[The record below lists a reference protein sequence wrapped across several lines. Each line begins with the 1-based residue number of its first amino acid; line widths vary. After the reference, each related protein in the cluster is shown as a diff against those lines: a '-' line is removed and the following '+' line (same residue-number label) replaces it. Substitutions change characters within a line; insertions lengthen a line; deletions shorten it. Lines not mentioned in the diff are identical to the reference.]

1 MIIMRRSIIISL
13 VLVSVLVIATA
24 CGTKDNEKTGGTEI
38 SRKVEFEKDA
48 YKKIASPNNELG
60 FKLLSEVE
68 ADGNDNTFISPTSL
82 FAALSM
88 VYNGA
93 DGETKE
99 EIAKTLQSEGISV
112 ADLNEANAA
121 LMAMLDKDSK
131 QIQLSMANSIWLNDE
146 FHFQKDFAE
155 NNKGYFNAEIEEIDV
170 LDKASA
176 KKINDWVKKA
186 TNDKIEDMVDDPLD
200 PNLVALLLNAI
211 YFKGDWTYEFDKE
224 LTENRLFNLKDGTT
238 KEVPL
243 MSLSEELAYMEN
255 DDFQAVSLPYGE
267 GEMSMKVFL
276 PKENTN
282 VEAFQQSMTAENWA
296 AWDEEFIVKEGT
308 ILLPKFQLEYETLLN
323 GALEKLGMSTAFDN
337 RADFTKM
344 IEEQESLS
352 ISEVKQKTFIDVNE
366 EGTEAAAATSIGVR
380 VTSALLDDPF
390 YMEVNRPFFIAI
402 TDEETDMI
410 LFMGSIGNPQQAE

>member
-1 MIIMRRSIIISL
+1 MIPLLLASFL
-13 VLVSVLVIATA
+13 VVLAA
-24 CGTKDNEKTGGTEI
+24 CGTKEENGEKEI
-38 SRKVEFEKDA
+38 SKKVEFETDA

-60 FKLLSEVE
+60 FKLLAEVE
-68 ADGNDNTFISPTSL
+68 VDEDDNMFISPTSL

-93 DGETKE
+93 DGETKD
-99 EIAKTLQSEGISV
+99 EIAEVLQAEGISV
-112 ADLNEANAA
+112 ADLNEANAS

-131 QIQLSMANSIWLNDE
+131 QIQLSMANSIWLNDD

-155 NNKGYFNAEIEEIDV
+155 NNKDYFNAEIEEIDV

-176 KKINDWVKKA
+176 KKINDWVKQA
-186 TNDKIEDMVDDPLD
+186 TNDKIEDMVEESLD

-211 YFKGDWTYEFDKE
+211 YFKGDWTYEFDKA
-224 LTENRLFNLKDGTT
+224 LTENRPFHLKDGTT

-243 MSLSEELAYMEN
+243 MNLSEELAYMEN
-255 DDFQAVSLPYGE
+255 DDFQAVSLPYGDE
-267 GEMSMKVFL
+267 EMSMKVFL
-276 PKENTN
+276 PKGEISLET
-282 VEAFQQSMTAENWA
+282 FQQSLTSENWA
-296 AWDEEFIVKEGT
+296 EWDAEFTPQEGT
-308 ILLPKFQLEYETLLN
+308 ILLPKFQLEYETILN
-323 GALEKLGMSTAFDN
+323 DALKKLGMATTFDD

-344 IEEQESLS
+344 IEEEKKLS
-352 ISEVKQKTFIDVNE
+352 IDEVKQKTFIDVNE
-366 EGTEAAAATSIGVR
+366 EGTEAAAATSIGV
-380 VTSALLDDPF
+380 VMSSAPLDGPF